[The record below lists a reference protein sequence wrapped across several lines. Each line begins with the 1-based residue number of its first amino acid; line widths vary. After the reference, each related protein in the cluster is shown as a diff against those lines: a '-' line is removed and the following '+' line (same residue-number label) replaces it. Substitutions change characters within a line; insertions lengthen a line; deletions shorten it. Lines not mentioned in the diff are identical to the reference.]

1 MKLNPDCIRDIL
13 LIIESLSNNIN
24 FIYSRQLIENL
35 PQYDPVEILYH
46 VRQMEMSNLIII
58 PLNSFS
64 LDGSYLIK
72 DLTPSGHQ
80 LIANI
85 RKDTNWKKTKEI
97 ATKVGSFSIDALSTI
112 SSNVISTLIATN
124 LGLSS

>member
-13 LIIESLSNNIN
+13 LVIEELSNNIN
-24 FIYSRQLIENL
+24 FIYSRELIKYL
-35 PQYDPVEILYH
+35 PQYDSVEILYH

-72 DLTPSGHQ
+72 DLTPNGHK
-80 LIANI
+80 LIADI
-85 RKDTNWKKTKEI
+85 RKENNWKKTKEI
-97 ATKVGSFSIDALSTI
+97 ASKVGSFSLDAISTI
-112 SSNVISTLIATN
+112 SSNIISKLITN
-124 LGLSS
+124 QLGLPS